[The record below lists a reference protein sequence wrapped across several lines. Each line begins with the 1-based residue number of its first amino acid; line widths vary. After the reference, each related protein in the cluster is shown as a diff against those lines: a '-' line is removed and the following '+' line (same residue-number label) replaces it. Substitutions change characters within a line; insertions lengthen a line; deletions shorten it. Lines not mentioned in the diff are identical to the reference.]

1 MYIIHT
7 YLNRI
12 KNWFS
17 ISESL
22 QHVDVLVACQPVIS
36 DGRLAPVL
44 AQQWEQCLVLWAT
57 PEEQTGEMISGN
69 SLVLHKL
76 VLSFGVSECLSTAQH
91 TKNAIILSCNIPSMK
106 QFFPWLSKI
115 SAMTQQLSTS
125 CVLSMFPG
133 IPFNYNLYNCG
144 HLEMAWKINDESL
157 SLELFQLLSCTR
169 LKKYIV
175 F

>member
-1 MYIIHT
+1 MSQHCSAH
-7 YLNRI
+7 
-12 KNWFS
+12 KKC
-17 ISESL
+17 SEWL
-22 QHVDVLVACQPVIS
+22 I
-36 DGRLAPVL
+36 
-44 AQQWEQCLVLWAT
+44 
-57 PEEQTGEMISGN
+57 
-69 SLVLHKL
+69 LH
-76 VLSFGVSECLSTAQH
+76 
-91 TKNAIILSCNIPSMK
+91 ILSCNIPSMK
-106 QFFPWLSKI
+106 QFFPRLSKI

-175 F
+175 LNRMIFLPWNYIQCIHMNGNLWLHSAVNCRASSFKLNFARKLF